1 MSKQDGQ
8 NNKPG
13 GTYTPPPDKNAEE
26 ARRILDRVQRES
38 ETVGTS
44 SMARTTEQFKK
55 HISGYDGN
63 AEDDDP
69 IEVLGKRI
77 GRSLGWIAVVLLII
91 YLLNTYVF

>member
-1 MSKQDGQ
+1 MS
-8 NNKPG
+8 
-13 GTYTPPPDKNAEE
+13 
-26 ARRILDRVQRES
+26 RES

-44 SMARTTEQFKK
+44 SVARTAEQFKK
-55 HISGYDGN
+55 HVSGVDGT

-77 GRSLGWIAVVLLII
+77 GRTLGWIAVVLLII